1 MTKNADMA
9 SFIKELETKA
19 EELRRVAVRSSEA
32 YQLIKKAAEA
42 LKGEEDDDDTDE
54 TGEEADASMPAGG
67 QGVLIKGYEGMPHE
81 GLPSWMVG
89 VRGGSGS
96 SPQVEDGGSEEA
108 EADAPVKEPEPKP
121 QKPKPKRKYERK
133 GDQEKT
139 CEVCGKPFLPA
150 ESGHRD
156 TCCDGCEKVRK
167 NRIERER
174 ARRRRRDETSSLN
187 GSANIAG
194 KDFEQFHGRGKF
206 QKKLDALKAE
216 GKTYAEAQKADSI
229 ERFARVDL
237 GGGTK

>member
-1 MTKNADMA
+1 MA

-32 YQLIKKAAEA
+32 YQLIKKAVEA
-42 LKGEEDDDDTDE
+42 LKGEDDDDTDE
-54 TGEEADASMPAGG
+54 TGEEADASMPAGRET
-67 QGVLIKGYEGMPHE
+67 VSIKGYEGMPHE
-81 GLPSWMVG
+81 GLPSWMG
-89 VRGGSGS
+89 PVRGGSGS
-96 SPQVEDGGSEEA
+96 PSQVEDGGSEEA
-108 EADAPVKEPEPKP
+108 KADAPVKEPKPKA
-121 QKPKPKRKYERK
+121 KPKRAYARK
-133 GDQEKT
+133 GEREQT
-139 CEVCGKPFLPA
+139 CAVCGKPFLPA
-150 ESGHRD
+150 ESRHRD
-156 TCCDGCEKVRK
+156 TCCDGCAMVRK
-167 NRIERER
+167 NRLERER

-229 ERFARVDL
+229 EKFARVDI

>member
-1 MTKNADMA
+1 MA

-19 EELRRVAVRSSEA
+19 EELKGVAVRSSEA

-42 LKGEEDDDDTDE
+42 LKGEDDDDEDE
-54 TGEEADASMPAGG
+54 TSEEADTSMQAGG
-67 QGVLIKGYEGMPHE
+67 ASVPAEGDASLPHKE
-81 GLPSWMVG
+81 LPSWMVG

-96 SPQVEDGGSEEA
+96 PPQVEDGGSQEA
-108 EADAPVKEPEPKP
+108 EADAPVKEPKP
-121 QKPKPKRKYERK
+121 QRKN
-133 GDQEKT
+133 DQEKV
-139 CEVCGKPFLPA
+139 CEVCGKPFVPA
-150 ESGHRD
+150 ESGHRN

-167 NRIERER
+167 NRIERDR
-174 ARRRRRDETSSLN
+174 ARRRRRNETSSLN

-194 KDFEQFHGRGKF
+194 KDFEQFQGRGKF

-229 ERFARVDL
+229 EKFARVDL

>member
-1 MTKNADMA
+1 MTKHVDIA

-19 EELRRVAVRSSEA
+19 EELRRVAVQSSEA

-67 QGVLIKGYEGMPHE
+67 QGVLIKGYEGLPHE
-81 GLPSWMVG
+81 ELSSWMG
-89 VRGGSGS
+89 PVRGGSGS
-96 SPQVEDGGSEEA
+96 LSELADGGSEEA
-108 EADAPVKEPEPKP
+108 EADDLVKETES
-121 QKPKPKRKYERK
+121 QSQRKN
-133 GDQEKT
+133 DQEKT
-139 CEVCGKPFLPA
+139 CEVCGKTFLLA
-150 ESGHRD
+150 ESRHRD
-156 TCCDGCEKVRK
+156 TCCDGCAKVRK

-229 ERFARVDL
+229 EKFARVDL

>member
-1 MTKNADMA
+1 MTKNLDMA

-19 EELRRVAVRSSEA
+19 EELRGVAVRSSEA

-42 LKGEEDDDDTDE
+42 LKGEDDDDADE
-54 TGEEADASMPAGG
+54 AGEEADASMQAGG

-81 GLPSWMVG
+81 GLPSWMG
-89 VRGGSGS
+89 PVRGGSGGP
-96 SPQVEDGGSEEA
+96 PQVEDGGSEEA
-108 EADAPVKEPEPKP
+108 EADAPVKAPES
-121 QKPKPKRKYERK
+121 QRKN
-133 GDQEKT
+133 DQEKV
-139 CEVCGKPFLPA
+139 CEVCGKPFVPA
-150 ESGHRD
+150 ESRHKN

-167 NRIERER
+167 NRIERDR

-229 ERFARVDL
+229 EKFARVDI
-237 GGGTK
+237 GGGIK

>member
-1 MTKNADMA
+1 MA

-54 TGEEADASMPAGG
+54 AGEEADASMPAGG
-67 QGVLIKGYEGMPHE
+67 EAVSIKGHEGMPHGE
-81 GLPSWMVG
+81 LPSWMG
-89 VRGGSGS
+89 PVRGGSGS
-96 SPQVEDGGSEEA
+96 LPELADGGSEEA
-108 EADAPVKEPEPKP
+108 EADDPVKELELKS
-121 QKPKPKRKYERK
+121 QRKN
-133 GDQEKT
+133 DQEKT

-156 TCCDGCEKVRK
+156 TCCDGCAKVRR

-194 KDFEQFHGRGKF
+194 KDFEQFHGRGRL

-229 ERFARVDL
+229 EKFARVDL

>member
-1 MTKNADMA
+1 MTKNVDMA
-9 SFIKELETKA
+9 SFIKELEAKA

-32 YQLIKKAAEA
+32 YQLIRKAAEA
-42 LKGEEDDDDTDE
+42 LKGEDDDDTDE
-54 TGEEADASMPAGG
+54 TGEEADASMPAGRET
-67 QGVLIKGYEGMPHE
+67 VSIKGYEGMSHE
-81 GLPSWMVG
+81 GLPSWMG
-89 VRGGSGS
+89 PVRGGSGS
-96 SPQVEDGGSEEA
+96 PPQVEDGGSEEA
-108 EADAPVKEPEPKP
+108 EADDPLKEPES
-121 QKPKPKRKYERK
+121 QRKN
-133 GDQEKT
+133 DQEKA
-139 CEVCGKPFLPA
+139 CEVCGKPFAPA
-150 ESGHRD
+150 ESGHKN

-167 NRIERER
+167 NRIERDR

-194 KDFEQFHGRGKF
+194 KEFEQFRGRGKF

>member
-1 MTKNADMA
+1 MA
-9 SFIKELETKA
+9 SFIKELEAKA
-19 EELRRVAVRSSEA
+19 EELRGVAVRSSEA

-89 VRGGSGS
+89 VRGGSGGP
-96 SPQVEDGGSEEA
+96 PQLESRGGQEA
-108 EADAPVKEPEPKP
+108 EADVPVKEPEPQHKN
-121 QKPKPKRKYERK
+121 
-133 GDQEKT
+133 DQEKT

-156 TCCDGCEKVRK
+156 TCCDGCAKVRK
-167 NRIERER
+167 NRIERDR
-174 ARRRRRDETSSLN
+174 AGRRRRDETSSLN

-194 KDFEQFHGRGKF
+194 KEFEQFHGRGKL
-206 QKKLDALKAE
+206 QKKLDAPKAE

-229 ERFARVDL
+229 EKFARVDI